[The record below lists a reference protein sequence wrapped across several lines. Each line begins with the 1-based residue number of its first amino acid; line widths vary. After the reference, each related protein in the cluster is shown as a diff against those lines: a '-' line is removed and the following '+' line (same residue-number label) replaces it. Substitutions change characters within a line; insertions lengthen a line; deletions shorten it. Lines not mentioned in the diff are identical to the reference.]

1 MKTTL
6 TTVAVAGLLLGGAA
20 FAAEFSDV
28 DADQSGLL
36 SLEEVQA
43 VAPDVT
49 EDEFTSYDG
58 DANGGL
64 DEGEFEIWEAAT
76 GQAQPQ

>member
-6 TTVAVAGLLLGGAA
+6 TTAAAAGLLLGGAA
-20 FAAEFSDV
+20 LAAEFSEV

-49 EDEFTSYDG
+49 ADEFSSYDG

-64 DEGEFEIWEAAT
+64 DEDEFAIWEAAT

>member
-1 MKTTL
+1 MKITL
-6 TTVAVAGLLLGGAA
+6 MTAAVAGVLLGGAA
-20 FAAEFSDV
+20 FAAEFSEV
-28 DADQSGLL
+28 DADSSGIL

-58 DANGGL
+58 DADGGL
-64 DEGEFEIWEAAT
+64 NEDEFAIWEAAT
-76 GQAQPQ
+76 GQDQPL